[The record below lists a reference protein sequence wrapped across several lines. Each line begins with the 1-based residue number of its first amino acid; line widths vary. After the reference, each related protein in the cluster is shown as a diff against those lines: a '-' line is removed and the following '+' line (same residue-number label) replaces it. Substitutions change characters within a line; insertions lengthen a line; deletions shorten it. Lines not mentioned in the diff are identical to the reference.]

1 MFFHLAH
8 EITGDRVVGDPK
20 QPSIMRADSDD
31 LDTSFAQIVARLHS
45 ATEVPSTYA
54 WKPGDVP
61 SFFDNAVQAPY
72 LSARAVVRKGA
83 AAYTLLEV
91 AGAAHV
97 IATIAEQQF
106 RNDAR
111 SDVADQL
118 GALAAYAKR
127 GALASA
133 WGDPSIR
140 AKVAVLSE
148 GFREYLDSLSV
159 LDMAKD
165 IVDAVSAASSITAE
179 DAEASRRLS
188 GAVQESDDED
198 GPEFDHKKADREDRE
213 AEREEELKHA
223 SDWMRKRIK
232 NQREAERRA
241 DFWDR
246 RKKCYG
252 SPAGFFVNPSEED
265 KPAYMTA
272 GPN

>member
-1 MFFHLAH
+1 M
-8 EITGDRVVGDPK
+8 
-20 QPSIMRADSDD
+20 
-31 LDTSFAQIVARLHS
+31 
-45 ATEVPSTYA
+45 
-54 WKPGDVP
+54 
-61 SFFDNAVQAPY
+61 
-72 LSARAVVRKGA
+72 
-83 AAYTLLEV
+83 
-91 AGAAHV
+91 
-97 IATIAEQQF
+97 
-106 RNDAR
+106 
-111 SDVADQL
+111 
-118 GALAAYAKR
+118 
-127 GALASA
+127 
-133 WGDPSIR
+133 
-140 AKVAVLSE
+140 
-148 GFREYLDSLSV
+148 
-159 LDMAKD
+159 
-165 IVDAVSAASSITAE
+165 DAVSAASSITAE